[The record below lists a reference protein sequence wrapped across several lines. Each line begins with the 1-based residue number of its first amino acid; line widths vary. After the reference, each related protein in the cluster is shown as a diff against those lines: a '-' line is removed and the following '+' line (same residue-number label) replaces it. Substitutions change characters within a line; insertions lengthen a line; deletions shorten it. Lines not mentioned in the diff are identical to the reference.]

1 MTNAKIKGA
10 FIIDRQH
17 LDYVE
22 GQFYEIYSDEV
33 LTKLCDLLDIRVEPI
48 DVSELEKHRDTL
60 AEVEFLFS
68 WWGMSPISVAD
79 IKKYLP
85 RVRVL
90 FYAGGRVDW
99 FEAPFRA
106 CGIQIVSA
114 INVHAIPVAEFT
126 IAEILLANKGA
137 FLCRETLRT
146 QDYETAR
153 YHACQYEGNLYSRV
167 GVLGVGNVGRKVIE
181 YLRPFQVEVLACDP
195 RLTPAQARQLGVE
208 LVSMEELFSNCNV
221 VTCHLQN
228 SVATEKLITYE
239 YLSMMGDYTTFINNG
254 DGRHIINEDL
264 ARVLREKPTMTA
276 LIDITDPR
284 KEDPAGLLKLPNVFR
299 TPLIAGS
306 MGNEVSRMGE
316 YVYEQCRRMIEDEA
330 NAPMGG

>member
-1 MTNAKIKGA
+1 MKKRKGA
-10 FIIDRQH
+10 FIIDKQH

-33 LTKLCDLLDIRVEPI
+33 LTKLCDLLEIRMELIDIHDLRN
-48 DVSELEKHRDTL
+48 HQAGL
-60 AEVEFLFS
+60 ADVEFLFS

-79 IKKYLP
+79 IRNYLP
-85 RVRVL
+85 KVKVL
-90 FYAGGRVDW
+90 FYAGGRIDH

-106 CGIQIVSA
+106 CGIEVVSA
-114 INVHAIPVAEFT
+114 IDVHAIPVAEFT
-126 IAEILLANKGA
+126 VAQILLANKGA
-137 FLCRETLRT
+137 FLCREMLRS
-146 QDYETAR
+146 QDYDTSR

-208 LVSMEELFSNCNV
+208 LVSMEELFTNCNV

-239 YLSMMGDYTTFINNG
+239 YLSMMGDHTTFINNG
-254 DGRHIINEDL
+254 DGSHVVNEDL
-264 ARVLREKPTMTA
+264 ARALKENPTLTA

-284 KEDPAGLLKLPNVFR
+284 YEDPAGMLKLPNVFR

-306 MGNEVSRMGE
+306 MGNEVSRMGQ
-316 YVYEQCRRMIEDEA
+316 YVYERCRRMLEAEDGCTVA
-330 NAPMGG
+330 V

>member
-1 MTNAKIKGA
+1 MKKKAA
-10 FIIDRQH
+10 FIIDKQH
-17 LDYVE
+17 RDYVE
-22 GQFYEIYSDEV
+22 GQFYEIYSDDV
-33 LTKLCDLLDIRVEPI
+33 LTKLCDLLDIKVELI
-48 DVSELEKHRDTL
+48 DINHL
-60 AEVEFLFS
+60 AEHQAELADVEFLFC
-68 WWGMSPISVAD
+68 WWGMSPVSVAD
-79 IKKYLP
+79 IKAYLP

-90 FYAGGRVDW
+90 FYAGGRVDH

-114 INVHAIPVAEFT
+114 IDVHAIPVAEFT
-126 IAEILLANKGA
+126 VAEILLANKGA
-137 FLCRETLRT
+137 FLCREVLRS
-146 QDYETAR
+146 QDYPTAR

-181 YLRPFQVEVLACDP
+181 YLKPFQVEVLACDP

-221 VTCHLQN
+221 ITCHLQN

-239 YLSMMGDYTTFINNG
+239 YFSMMGDHTTFINNG
-254 DGRHIINEDL
+254 DGSHIVNEDL
-264 ARVLREKPTMTA
+264 ARALRENPTLTA
-276 LIDITDPR
+276 MIDHSVPR
-284 KEDPAGLLKLPNVFR
+284 QEDPAGLLKLPNVFR

-316 YVYEQCRRMIEDEA
+316 YVYEQCRLMIEQEA
-330 NAPMGG
+330 GGKNVAV

>member
-1 MTNAKIKGA
+1 MKKKGA
-10 FIIDRQH
+10 FIIDKQH

-33 LTKLCDLLDIRVEPI
+33 LTKLCDLLDIRVELI
-48 DVSELEKHRDTL
+48 DVRELERYRDTL
-60 AEVEFLFS
+60 ADVEFLFS

-79 IKKYLP
+79 IKTYLP
-85 RVRVL
+85 KVRVL
-90 FYAGGRVDW
+90 FYAGGRIDR

-106 CGIQIVSA
+106 CGIEIVSA
-114 INVHAIPVAEFT
+114 IDVHAIPVAEFT
-126 IAEILLANKGA
+126 VAQILLANKGA
-137 FLCRETLRT
+137 FLCREVLKRES
-146 QDYETAR
+146 YEAAR
-153 YHACQYEGNLYSRV
+153 QHAYQYEGNLGSRV

-195 RLTPAQARQLGVE
+195 RLTQADAKRMGVE
-208 LVSMEELFSNCNV
+208 LVSMEELFTNCNV

-239 YLSMMGDYTTFINNG
+239 YLSMMGEHTTFINNG
-254 DGRHIINEDL
+254 DGSHIVNEDL
-264 ARVLREKPTMTA
+264 VRACRENPTLTA
-276 LIDITDPR
+276 LIDKTDPQTT
-284 KEDPAGLLKLPNVFR
+284 DPAGMTALPNVFR

-316 YVYEQCRRMIEDEA
+316 YVCERCRQMLEEEL
-330 NAPMGG
+330 GGTMVG